1 MPPEHGARN
10 LGLRWLASAVDA
22 GRSAWSIEWNRPMTP
37 VLVPTGTAFD
47 ALELDS
53 GLGLEIVSQLQCRGA
68 RIGAVGLDSRT
79 SLVMF
84 FVTPGS
90 RERIA
95 LALRA
100 AGQPQPRYHGVGDFV
115 LVPPP
120 TPCRLGPAQ
129 WLVLPGALGAL
140 TDVGDLLYAI
150 GAASEVA
157 ELLNSSAYRPEAAPP
172 TNRAEA
178 GWVLA

>member
-1 MPPEHGARN
+1 MPPEHGAHG

-22 GRSAWSIEWNRPMTP
+22 GRSAWSFEWNRPMTP

-47 ALELDS
+47 AVELDS
-53 GLGLEIVSQLQCRGA
+53 ALGLEVVSQLQCRGS

-90 RERIA
+90 RERVA
-95 LALRA
+95 LALA
-100 AGQPQPRYHGVGDFV
+100 TAGQGRQRYHGAGDFV

-120 TPCRLGPAQ
+120 APCRLGPAQ
-129 WLVLPGALGAL
+129 WLVLPGTLGAL
-140 TDVGDLLYAI
+140 TDVDDLLSALS
-150 GAASEVA
+150 AASEVTA
-157 ELLNSSAYRPEAAPP
+157 LLNSSAYRSETVLPP
-172 TNRAEA
+172 SRAEA